1 MVKNS
6 NARVLELTLRG
17 YADAAS
23 SATVQILSFDRRT
36 RVRRA
41 VQGLAAS
48 WVAAT
53 IAVFIPIAHFLLV
66 PAFFALGLYFLF
78 RNLRV
83 KEAVTEARGAC
94 PDCGLE
100 QELEVSGNWDPPH
113 RITCRGCQRS
123 LLLSSS

>member
-1 MVKNS
+1 MARNS
-6 NARVLELTLRG
+6 KERVLELMLRG

-23 SATVQILSFDRRT
+23 SATVRIVSFDRRT

-41 VQGLAAS
+41 VQRLAAF

-66 PAFFALGLYFLF
+66 PGFFALGLYFLS

-83 KEAVTEARGAC
+83 KEAVTEARGTC

-123 LLLSSS
+123 LLLSTS